1 MAKFYQHYEIIV
13 DSKTSENVKVTRYFQ
28 QEGYPNMSFPKAE
41 DNTDY
46 SRMMKEVDLG
56 TSTIEEVDD
65 TP

>member
-1 MAKFYQHYEIIV
+1 MCIPE
-13 DSKTSENVKVTRYFQ
+13 
-28 QEGYPNMSFPKAE
+28 AE

-46 SRMMKEVDLG
+46 SRMMEEVDLG